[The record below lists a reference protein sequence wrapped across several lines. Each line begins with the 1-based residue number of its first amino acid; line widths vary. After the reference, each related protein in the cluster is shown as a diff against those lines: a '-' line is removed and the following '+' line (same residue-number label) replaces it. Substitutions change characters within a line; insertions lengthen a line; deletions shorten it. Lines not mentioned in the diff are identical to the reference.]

1 MAASA
6 PLLLLPGGALPG
18 EGVGEAP
25 LLLLLL
31 LLLLLPP
38 PPLVLLAPEPPPP
51 LPVLPAALGE
61 REDSSAPEGSPGVS
75 VGEAVSEAV

>member
-6 PLLLLPGGALPG
+6 PLLLLPPGGALPG
-18 EGVGEAP
+18 EGVGEA
-25 LLLLLL
+25 L

>member
-31 LLLLLPP
+31 PPP